1 MFYTVYKITNWFN
14 GKIYIGIHKTNDLND
29 GYMGSGKLI
38 KRAIEKYGLQYFTKE
53 YLQIFDNPD
62 DMYEMESSLV
72 NEDFIDRGDTYNLK
86 EGGFGGWDH
95 VNKNEVLRL
104 EKNKKARIESNKTLE
119 LLYGPE
125 WKSILAKL
133 GACGRTVDSYKK
145 AVLTRKERYGEDYS
159 SFRGKSHTEE
169 TKQKMSRKHKERLQ
183 DPTKNSQYGTMW
195 ITNGAENKKIS
206 KDSDIPEGWYK
217 GRNMP

>member
-86 EGGFGGWDH
+86 EGGFGGWSYCNDRGYNLYGLNGQSGH
-95 VNKNEVLRL
+95 GLENL
-104 EKNKKARIESNKTLE
+104 EKIIIHLNKLRDDIEYRQIFGNKISTSLKNKYKNG
-119 LLYGPE
+119 LKSGFYGH
-125 WKSILAKL
+125 
-133 GACGRTVDSYKK
+133 
-145 AVLTRKERYGEDYS
+145 
-159 SFRGKSHTEE
+159 SHTDE
-169 TKQKMSRKHKERLQ
+169 TKQKMSKTAKERLK
-183 DPTKNSQYGTMW
+183 DPRNNSQYGTQW
-195 ITNGAENKKIS
+195 ITNGIDNKKIL
-206 KDSDIPEGWYK
+206 KNSDIPDGWRL
-217 GRNMP
+217 GRVMPKS